1 MQEAAAASAELENQ
15 LAAEPEEVTA
25 IPVSDPSITEMVET
39 ESQEILTGGV
49 CPVVYFNQGDRQWA
63 ELRYGTDYI
72 GRYGC
77 GPTAMAM
84 VVDSLTDEETDPAQM
99 AQFAVDHGYWARS
112 HGSYLSIVEGVC
124 ASYGLEAHAIS
135 ALTEEAVVEELSNGH
150 ILVALM
156 GPGHFTKSGHF
167 ILLRGVTLSGS
178 ILVADPNS
186 VDRSLTE
193 WDASTIL
200 DELSG
205 STSNGAPLWVV
216 TAPAG

>member
-1 MQEAAAASAELENQ
+1 MAAGVNAEMESQ
-15 LAAEPEEVTA
+15 LAAEPEDDTAEPVT
-25 IPVSDPSITEMVET
+25 DPSITELVES
-39 ESQEILTGGV
+39 EGLELLTGGV
-49 CPVVYFNQGDRQWA
+49 CPVIYFNQGDGQWA

-84 VVDSLTDEETDPAQM
+84 VVDSLTGEKIDPAQM
-99 AQFAVDHGYWARS
+99 AQFAVKQGYWARS
-112 HGSYLSIVEGVC
+112 HGSYLSIVEGIS
-124 ASYGLEAHAIS
+124 AAYGLEAAPIS
-135 ALTEEAVVEELSNGH
+135 SLTEEQLVAELSNGH
-150 ILVALM
+150 LLVALM

-186 VDRSLTE
+186 RERSLTE
-193 WDASTIL
+193 WDARVIL

-205 STSNGAPLWVV
+205 STSYGAPLWVI
-216 TAPAG
+216 TAPAT